1 MSEDFKAKYQI
12 VKNKLNKAIEWINY
26 LNKKQKNLEERIEF
40 LEKSSLTNEESQFQ
54 ENLIGNKTKN
64 EKIDRVATTQVLEKD
79 NIMTYED
86 NSGLGDKNEKNV
98 ANKTKKTNLKQSIS
112 LEEKIGSNWF
122 AWLGILALIFGIGFF
137 IKYSFTMNWINHLT
151 RIIFGLVLGSG
162 LIFTGEKIEKQEKY
176 KNLGQTLIGGGL
188 ATIYF
193 SIFAAYHFK
202 PYRMAIGISQLT
214 DILLLILVV
223 VGSVLISVRKNSKI
237 IATEAFFLG
246 YLTSLLAGRFDFL
259 SLVYGALLTMGLV
272 VVVFYKKWEV
282 IGLAGML
289 ASYFLFLPWAD
300 QNQSF
305 AMGSLILIT
314 YFISFVFQFSLKYG
328 NKKKESFNMF
338 GFSLNAFIFF
348 GLFFDQFKSYLNN
361 NFSLNVLNR
370 GSSLLVS
377 NSQLNQ
383 ILAVV
388 PLAMAVFLLAIY
400 SFFKFYYSKRYL
412 DLLNYLSLAF
422 ITIAISIYFNS
433 AVTTIFFLLEFI
445 ILLSGFIKTK
455 ANLFRNS
462 ALVLGLI
469 SGLKLFVI
477 DLNEL
482 ISWEGSNF
490 RDPRRFVV
498 VIFGLIIFYLASYL
512 LDKNKNLLKK
522 GEEICPKIFSIAG
535 FILVLV
541 LIFTEIFPISSF
553 LASLSLLL
561 TFVILL
567 VIFYFKKSNDY
578 FFESNFVYLLLFF
591 NLIDKSSIS
600 VSNVNYLRFILLI
613 VFVSLLSYL
622 LAFFVKNK
630 LFKSEFEDRKLTNFY
645 NYIGGILLIFLISY
659 QFSGALI
666 SLFWGLLALVIL
678 SFGFS
683 FSDKDLR
690 LQSFLIFALVTFK
703 VFIIDV
709 SELEIIYRIFSYLS
723 LGLILL
729 LVSFIY
735 NKNKDKLKDLF

>member
-1 MSEDFKAKYQI
+1 MSEDFKDKYQL

-26 LNKKQKNLEERIEF
+26 LNKKQKNLEERIKV
-40 LEKSSLTNEESQFQ
+40 LEKNSPTGEESQFQ

-64 EKIDRVATTQVLEKD
+64 EKINRATTAQVLEKD
-79 NIMTYED
+79 NIITYED
-86 NSGLGDKNEKNV
+86 NNDLGGENEKNV
-98 ANKTKKTNLKQSIS
+98 ASKTEKTNSKQSFS

-122 AWLGILALIFGIGFF
+122 AWLGILALIFGVGFF
-137 IKYSFTMNWINHLT
+137 IKYSFEMNWINHLT
-151 RIIFGLVLGSG
+151 RIVFGLVLGSG
-162 LIFTGEKIEKQEKY
+162 LIFTGEKIEKQKKY
-176 KNLGQTLIGGGL
+176 KNFGQTLIGGGL

-214 DILLLILVV
+214 DILLLMFVV

-246 YLTSLLAGRFDFL
+246 YFTSLLAGRFDFL

-305 AMGSLILIT
+305 TMGSLILIT
-314 YFISFVFQFSLKYG
+314 YFISFVFQFSLKY
-328 NKKKESFNMF
+328 KSKQKESLNMF

-361 NFSLNVLNR
+361 NFSPNVLNR

-377 NSQLNQ
+377 NSQFNQ

-400 SFFKFYYSKRYL
+400 SFFKSYYSKRYL

-422 ITIAISIYFNS
+422 ITMAISIYFNS

-455 ANLFRNS
+455 TNLFKHS
-462 ALVLGLI
+462 ALVLGFI
-469 SGLKLFVI
+469 SGLKLFAM
-477 DLNEL
+477 DLEL

-490 RDPRRFVV
+490 QDPRRFVIL
-498 VIFGLIIFYLASYL
+498 IFGLIIFYLASYL
-512 LDKNKNLLKK
+512 LNKHKNLLKK
-522 GEEICPKIFSIAG
+522 GEEIYSKIFSITA

-561 TFVILL
+561 AFIILL
-567 VIFYFKKSNDY
+567 VAFYFKKSNDY

-591 NLIDKSSIS
+591 NLIENANMS

-613 VFVSLLSYL
+613 VFVGLLSYL

-678 SFGFS
+678 SFGFY

-690 LQSFLIFALVTFK
+690 LQSFLIFALVIFK

-735 NKNKDKLKDLF
+735 NKNKDRLKDLF